1 MPIQV
6 IIKCC
11 QELKEVYLA
20 YNNEK
25 SGHTDDNLEF
35 FAKNISP
42 NLEKLNLSSSDVSD
56 DQVEILLCRCN
67 KLKVL
72 ILEETDVTSN
82 SLKTIRQYLN
92 LTLEELSL
100 DFGINNMNGYN
111 IFNSFLEL
119 KSMPRL
125 NTLNLYNKKDKD
137 REIQNLKQHLPHLR
151 IRTWSERICEMKL
164 LQKT

>member
-92 LTLEELSL
+92 LTLEELSMSN
-100 DFGINNMNGYN
+100 FGYN
-111 IFNSFLEL
+111 GFLEL
-119 KSMPRL
+119 KKMARL
-125 NTLNLYNKKDKD
+125 KILNVYADKENAKTIHN
-137 REIQNLKQHLPHLR
+137 RSQHLPHLL
-151 IRTWSERICEMKL
+151 IRTFFCDEFGKILPDLNLIYEEL
-164 LQKT
+164 D

>member
-92 LTLEELSL
+92 LTLE
-100 DFGINNMNGYN
+100 
-111 IFNSFLEL
+111 
-119 KSMPRL
+119 
-125 NTLNLYNKKDKD
+125 
-137 REIQNLKQHLPHLR
+137 
-151 IRTWSERICEMKL
+151 
-164 LQKT
+164 